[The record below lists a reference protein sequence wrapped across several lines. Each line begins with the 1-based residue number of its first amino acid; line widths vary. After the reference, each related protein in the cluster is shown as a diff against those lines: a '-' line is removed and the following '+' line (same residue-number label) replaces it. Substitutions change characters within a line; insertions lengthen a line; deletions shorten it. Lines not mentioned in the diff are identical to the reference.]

1 MNALTRIPLG
11 ARLVGAMAMSEAEC
25 EIIREKFQRALRNM
39 FGSQGFVVE
48 LKFLEGWDYFMA
60 LVPKTTQDSIF
71 WGAIR
76 ILQDATMREKL

>member
-11 ARLVGAMAMSEAEC
+11 ARLVGAMATSGAEC

-60 LVPKTTQDSIF
+60 LVPKTTPDSIF

-76 ILQDATMREKL
+76 ILQDVTMREKL